1 MLSELKIELRIL
13 VIQIT
18 VIHAHFFFL
27 GVIKK
32 SVQKPID
39 LHIIVASINKV
50 TVSLQRKQLEFVA
63 IGSRFVLP

>member
-1 MLSELKIELRIL
+1 MLSKLKIELRIL
-13 VIQIT
+13 VIQNT
-18 VIHAHFFFL
+18 VIHVHFFL
-27 GVIKK
+27 GVIKR